1 VDKKMNQTLKISL
14 MTSSWKL
21 MAAVWEMAKAK
32 TTSAMRSSMKNSSK
46 DSRTTKVSPNNKKSH
61 RIKTKTRN
69 QKKIMTLK

>member
-1 VDKKMNQTLKISL
+1 MNQTLKISR
-14 MTSSWKL
+14 MTSSWKP
-21 MAAVWEMAKAK
+21 MAAAWEMAKAK

>member
-1 VDKKMNQTLKISL
+1 MNQTLKISR

-46 DSRTTKVSPNNKKSH
+46 DSRTTKVSPNNQKSH